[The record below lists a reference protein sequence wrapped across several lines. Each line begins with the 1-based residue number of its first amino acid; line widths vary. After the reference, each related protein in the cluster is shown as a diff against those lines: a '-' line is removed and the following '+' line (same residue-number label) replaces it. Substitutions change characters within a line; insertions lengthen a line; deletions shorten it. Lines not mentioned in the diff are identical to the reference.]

1 MPSQRSYPDESTQ
14 RGAPDFEVLVELHY
28 AALYRFAMS
37 LTRTEHEAADLVQET
52 FLAWAGK
59 TTQLRDAGKA
69 KPWLFTT
76 LHRLFLRGRQ
86 RLQRFP
92 EIEIMEA
99 EPELPVVELDL
110 PGWLD
115 ALDMTALLSRL
126 DETFRAPVALFYLED
141 CSLAEIA
148 VILEAPLGTVKSR
161 ISRGLERLRALAA
174 VPAQT
179 RPQEEAP

>member
-1 MPSQRSYPDESTQ
+1 
-14 RGAPDFEVLVELHY
+14 
-28 AALYRFAMS
+28 
-37 LTRTEHEAADLVQET
+37 
-52 FLAWAGK
+52 
-59 TTQLRDAGKA
+59 
-69 KPWLFTT
+69 
-76 LHRLFLRGRQ
+76 
-86 RLQRFP
+86 
-92 EIEIMEA
+92 MEA